1 MLIKHSTINFRF
13 ILTMIDFYSGCD
25 LIRNSDTGLLV
36 NKTFD
41 INGWGKFTSFGLRIF
56 FCWLRCNNYIRHR
69 YILQSAAQLCN
80 VFLLRADFVYV
91 TDKIDQ
97 KTDRI
102 RLCGHNVL
110 SYKEGETKLYFFPI
124 FCQNEYLNIV
134 SNKDITDITKIRKL
148 PRACLMSACDG
159 GWVEDCQESVLQCKY
174 RISSW
179 KK

>member
-1 MLIKHSTINFRF
+1 
-13 ILTMIDFYSGCD
+13 MIDFYSGRD

-69 YILQSAAQLCN
+69 YILQSAAQLCK
-80 VFLLRADFVYV
+80 VFLRADCVYV

-102 RLCGHNVL
+102 RLCGHNVM
-110 SYKEGETKLYFFPI
+110 SYFEEGRNKIILIFPI
-124 FCQNEYLNIV
+124 FCQNAYLKIV
-134 SNKDITDITKIRKL
+134 FNKDITDITKIRKP
-148 PRACLMSACDG
+148 PRARLMSESDG
-159 GWVEDCQESVLQCKY
+159 GWVEDCQESVLHCKY
-174 RISSW
+174 WISNW
-179 KK
+179 K